1 MEITRN
7 DTSATVQFFGPE
19 DDLISATFS
28 NGETKITAVF
38 GDRMPDGSG
47 VAGGG
52 EDNVQI
58 YIDTSTNIVYT
69 WSDSTMWTSSTL
81 TYADGQL
88 PVPYE
93 FVHYCGKFRVQWRY
107 VVAGKEYEDV
117 VEHEVIQPLFTYEQL
132 TSFDK
137 DFESIGEAGVARLER
152 IVRSVIE
159 RHTGQEFSLTKGTVN
174 AISHNGESMALPKR
188 MVSMRGNV
196 GVLDGVRATIES
208 DGWIIRA
215 GVYANSLSTYTDHY
229 ANPIYD
235 VYERPRFRKDR
246 YVISG
251 VFGYYSVPEQIN
263 LAAMLLAQDYGCR
276 ESVWRDRYVE
286 SMKSADWSVMF
297 NEGAFAG
304 TGNAKVDHILQSYT
318 LNKMV
323 VV

>member
-7 DTSATVQFFGPE
+7 DTTATVQFFGPE
-19 DDLISATFS
+19 DDLTSATFS
-28 NGETKITAVF
+28 NGDAKITVLY
-38 GDRMPDGSG
+38 GTGNPSGSSII
-47 VAGGG
+47 GGG
-52 EDNVQI
+52 EDNVEMYVDTTTGTI
-58 YIDTSTNIVYT
+58 YVWVNELWSTANV
-69 WSDSTMWTSSTL
+69 
-81 TYADGQL
+81 TYVDGKL

-93 FVHYCGKFRVQWRY
+93 FVHYCGKFRVQWKY

-117 VEHEVIQPLFTYEQL
+117 VEHEVVQPLFTYEQL
-132 TSFDK
+132 TAFDK
-137 DFESIGEAGVARLER
+137 DFIPLGVGGVTRLER

-159 RHTGQEFSLTKGTVN
+159 RHTGQKFNLTKGTVN
-174 AISHNGESMALPKR
+174 AVSHNGESMALPKR
-188 MVSMRGNV
+188 MVSMAGNV

-215 GVYANSLSTYTDHY
+215 GVYNNSLSTYNDHY

-235 VYERPRFRKDR
+235 VYERPRFRRDR
-246 YVISG
+246 YVIAG
-251 VFGYYSVPEQIN
+251 TFGYYSVPEQIN

-276 ESVWRDRYVE
+276 EAVWRDRYVE
-286 SMKSADWSVMF
+286 SMKSADWSVMY